1 MPSGLNTSLYPNW
14 LEIDLSIVERNLRNV
29 RRIIGVEVM
38 AVVKAD
44 AYGYGI
50 VPVAKAAQRA
60 GAAAFGVA
68 RVDEALALRRA
79 GIALPVLVLGMIP
92 QEQIPLCI
100 AHSITLPAHSF
111 EVVEIFNGH
120 AAAVDIPLHV
130 HIKVDTGMG
139 RLGVFPEEALAL
151 AQRVLSL
158 PCLRLDGI
166 FSHLAN
172 ADRQDHPG
180 VHRQIE
186 RFNQAVNALHAAG
199 IYLRWVHLA
208 NSAAALGYPQARFN
222 IVRGAQFLVGHN
234 AFSDRPLH
242 PEIGRI
248 LHAWKARLTDC
259 LHLSAGERIPEL
271 GLAAPEAGYY
281 GLISVGYGDGYW
293 RLPGSQVLI
302 GGKRQ
307 PVVGLPG
314 FDCMAVR
321 LDRAYLAGTEVLLVG
336 AQGNECITIEDLAKW
351 WHTGPGKISSVI
363 PAHVPRVYRRIPL

>member
-1 MPSGLNTSLYPNW
+1 MPSGFSPSLYPNW
-14 LEIDLSIVERNLRNV
+14 LEIDLSIVECNLRNV
-29 RRIIGVEVM
+29 RRITGVEVM

-68 RVDEALALRRA
+68 RAEEALALRRA

-111 EVVEIFNGH
+111 EAVEIFNRH
-120 AAAVDIPLHV
+120 AAAVGTPLHV

-139 RLGVFPEEALAL
+139 RLGVFPEEASAL
-151 AQRVLSL
+151 ARRILTL
-158 PCLRLDGI
+158 PYLRLDGI

-180 VHRQIE
+180 VHLQIK
-186 RFNQAVNALHAAG
+186 RFTQAVDALHAAG
-199 IYLRWVHLA
+199 IHPRWVHLA

-222 IVRGAQFLVGHN
+222 MVRGAQFLVGHN

-242 PEIGRI
+242 PDIGRI

-259 LHLSAGERIPEL
+259 IHLNAGERVPEL

-281 GLISVGYGDGYW
+281 GLVSIGYGDGYW
-293 RLPGSQVLI
+293 RQPGSQMLI
-302 GGKRQ
+302 EGSRQ
-307 PVVGLPG
+307 SVVGLPG
-314 FDCMAVR
+314 FDCTVVR
-321 LDRAYLAGTEVLLVG
+321 LDRAYPAGTEVLLTG
-336 AQGNECITIEDLAKW
+336 AQGDECITIEDLAKW

-363 PAHVPRVYRRIPL
+363 PAHVPRVYL